1 MNPLYLILCLLDF
14 VKNKGRMDENVTDE
28 KRDGEFKQKTAIW
41 KQRNQNKNSAW
52 GNETQNLI
60 DKIYLR
66 WSELKI
72 NFKEEALGQDAK
84 W

>member
-41 KQRNQNKNSAW
+41 KQRNQNKNSA
-52 GNETQNLI
+52 
-60 DKIYLR
+60 
-66 WSELKI
+66 
-72 NFKEEALGQDAK
+72 
-84 W
+84 